1 MITSKDNEIVI
12 VDDLVDE
19 PLRNRLNALMRSPI
33 WAYGWRSNLN
43 DGKFCYWH
51 SHFAG
56 TLEGRTDCEAEF
68 QDEPLLAPIHH
79 LWKTLEGGIL
89 KGHEPLRVYA
99 NAHTFGVEGYVHRDH
114 SDTENYFS
122 TIYYGHAKW
131 DKDWAGETVFFT
143 ESGEDIVSSV
153 YPKPGR
159 VVSFR
164 GAIPHCARA
173 PSRDCPELRV
183 SIVFKTQRRAH
194 GSDNIC
200 R

>member
-1 MITSKDNEIVI
+1 MNLKDDHGIVVI
-12 VDDLVDE
+12 DDLVDE
-19 PLRNRLNALMRSPI
+19 QLRKRLEALMKSPI
-33 WAYGWRSNLN
+33 WAYGWRSTL
-43 DGKFCYWH
+43 DERKFCYWH

-56 TLEGRTDCEAEF
+56 TLESRTDCEAEF
-68 QDEPLLAPIHH
+68 KDEPLLIPIYM
-79 LWKTLEGGIL
+79 LWKKLESSL
-89 KGHEPLRVYA
+89 LVGHEPLRVYA

-114 SDTENYFS
+114 KDTENYFS
-122 TIYYGHAKW
+122 TIYYGHPRW
-131 DKDWAGETVFFT
+131 DKDWAGETVFFS

-183 SIVFKTQRRAH
+183 SIVFKTQLRSH
-194 GSDNIC
+194 GS
-200 R
+200 